1 MKEKKNEHAKRMEVH
16 NSWRFKL
23 MVRCVHAIIKGL
35 GNLRREYDFLR
46 EYRQERA

>member
-23 MVRCVHAIIKGL
+23 MVRCFHTVISGIGD
-35 GNLRREYDFLR
+35 LRREYDFLR
-46 EYRQERA
+46 EFRQECA

>member
-23 MVRCVHAIIKGL
+23 MVRYFPTMISGI

-46 EYRQERA
+46 EFRQERA